1 MVGLVESQVAAEMVA
16 AVPKGFVELE
26 PPLRLV
32 VRVGLEGRRRMPA
45 GRFVRHIWL
54 ASFVA

>member
-1 MVGLVESQVAAEMVA
+1 MVGLVESQVAVVMVA

-26 PPLRLV
+26 SPLCLV
-32 VRVGLEGRRRMPA
+32 VGVGLEGRRRMPA

-54 ASFVA
+54 ASFVV